1 MPTPTYTP
9 LANITLGSAAS
20 SVTFSSISG
29 AYRDLVL
36 VIEASPADTSFPAVW
51 LRANSDTGSN
61 YSYVR
66 MTGNGSTAASLSN
79 ASQTVLQIGSAFGLG
94 GTTASRA
101 VIVVQIMDYTATDK
115 HKSVLSRASTPN
127 NGVEAAT
134 SRWANTA
141 AITTI
146 QALVSA
152 GTGFATGS
160 SFALYGIVA

>member
-9 LANITLGSAAS
+9 LSNITLGSTAT
-20 SVTFSSISG
+20 SVTFGSIP
-29 AYRDLVL
+29 ATYRDLIL
-36 VIEASPADTSFPAVW
+36 IIEGSPADTSFPAVW

-66 MTGNGSTAASLSN
+66 MTGNGSSAASLSN

-101 VIVVQIMDYTATDK
+101 NFVVQIMDYSATDK
-115 HKSVLSRASTPN
+115 HKSVLSRANTPN

-152 GTGFATGS
+152 GAGFATGTTFS
-160 SFALYGIVA
+160 LYGVIA

>member
-9 LANITLGSAAS
+9 LANITLGATAS
-20 SVTFSSISG
+20 TVTFSSISG

-66 MTGNGSTAASLSN
+66 MTGNGSTTASLSN

-94 GTTASRA
+94 STTASRA

-127 NGVEAAT
+127 HGVEAAT

-160 SFALYGIVA
+160 SFSLYGIVA

>member
-1 MPTPTYTP
+1 MPTPTYTA
-9 LANITLGSAAS
+9 LATRTLTGTTT
-20 SVTFSSISG
+20 SVTFSSIP
-29 AYRDLVL
+29 ATYRDLIL
-36 VIEASPADTSFPAVW
+36 VIEASPADTAFPAVW

-61 YSYVR
+61 YSFAR
-66 MTGNGSTAASLSN
+66 MTGNGSATAVLAN
-79 ASQTVLQIGSAFGLG
+79 TSQTVLQIGSAFGLG
-94 GTTASRA
+94 GTTGSRA
-101 VIVVQIMDYTATDK
+101 NIVAQIMDYSATDK

-152 GTGFATGS
+152 GAGFASGS
-160 SFALYGIVA
+160 SFSLYGVIA